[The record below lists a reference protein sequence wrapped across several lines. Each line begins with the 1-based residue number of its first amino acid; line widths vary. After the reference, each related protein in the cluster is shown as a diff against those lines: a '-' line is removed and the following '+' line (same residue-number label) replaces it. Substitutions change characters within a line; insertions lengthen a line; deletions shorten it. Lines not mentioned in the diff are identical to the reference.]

1 MFEALLADIRY
12 ALRWLRKSPA
22 FTLLAV
28 SSLAIGIGFNT
39 ALFTLVDALLFR
51 PLPVE
56 RPDRLVDV
64 YTSSSDGDT
73 YATSGYP
80 DFINWK
86 AQNTVFSDMIAYS
99 PSLAAMSLSD
109 RSRLVMGEVVTG
121 NYFQV
126 LGVRAALGRT
136 LVPEDD
142 VPGAPRVVVL
152 SHRAWTRD
160 FGASPAAL
168 GQTLRIH
175 GQSYAIAG
183 VAQPGF
189 IGMMPMLSPEL
200 WTAVAHIDD
209 VEPMGMQDQ
218 VPSPS
223 GNSRLDRRGQR
234 WLFAKGRLKPEA
246 TVEQAAAN
254 FGVLSDQLQ
263 AAYPQTNKNRKVSV
277 KRTSDVHIHP
287 DADRTL
293 MPIASGLMVVVGMV
307 LLIACANVA
316 SMLLARASG
325 RQKEI
330 GIRLAIGATRLR
342 IVRQL
347 ITESLVMA
355 LMGSAAGLALAW
367 VLLRGAMT
375 MSLPFPIPLT
385 FGLQMD
391 GRVLAFSMAVTMVA
405 GLVAGLAPALKATK
419 LDLVGELKGDVAV
432 VPASRRRFT
441 LRDSL
446 VASQMAVTTVLLVV
460 AGLLSRSLLS
470 AQKSTVGFRTEG
482 VAVLSA
488 ELDMI
493 GYSPERGKA
502 FWDQAARRVR
512 AIPGVEAVALTERS
526 PLSVNYNRNSIFFP
540 ERAVP
545 DDRGV
550 SIDITRV
557 TPEYFE
563 TLRVPILRGRGFTPA
578 DTPQSPGVVVVNEA
592 FARKYWPDQEAI
604 GKRFRTRTALGPE
617 FEVVGV
623 TANYRVNTVGEPTTP
638 YIHFAATQRPANG
651 YEVLARTGGDAGLLL
666 AAIRKELLAME
677 PNLVFIQNQTMQR
690 QVGATLFP
698 AKAGAWA
705 VSAVGLVAML
715 LAAIG
720 LYGVIGYSV
729 SRRTKEIGVRMALGA
744 RPGDVSGL
752 IMRQGLL
759 VAGSGMI
766 VGAVFAV
773 MAGFA
778 ISGAL
783 YGISPVDPIAW
794 LGAIALLLSVAA
806 LVNLVPARRAARVK
820 PWLAL
825 RTE

>member
-1 MFEALLADIRY
+1 MFETLLADLRY

-28 SSLAIGIGFNT
+28 ASFAIGIGFNT

-56 RPDRLVDV
+56 RPDRLVDI

-73 YATSGYP
+73 YSTNGYP
-80 DFINWK
+80 DFVDWK

-99 PSLAAMSLSD
+99 PSMAALSLTN
-109 RSRLVMGEVVTG
+109 RSRLLLGEVVTG
-121 NYFQV
+121 SYFPV
-126 LGVRAALGRT
+126 LGIRAEIGRT
-136 LVPEDD
+136 LLPEDD
-142 VPGAPRVVVL
+142 VPGAERVVVL
-152 SHRAWTRD
+152 SHRTWTRD
-160 FGASPAAL
+160 FGASPGAL

-175 GQSYAIAG
+175 GQTYKVVG
-183 VAQPGF
+183 VAPKTF
-189 IGMMPMLSPEL
+189 NGMLPMLSPEL
-200 WTAVAHIDD
+200 WTAIAHIDD
-209 VEPMGMQDQ
+209 VEPMGIQDA
-218 VPSPS
+218 VPSPT
-223 GNSRLDRRGQR
+223 GTSRIDRRGQR
-234 WLFAKGRLKPEA
+234 WLFAKGRLKPTA
-246 TVEQAAAN
+246 TVEQANAN
-254 FGVLSDQLQ
+254 MGLVSAQLHT
-263 AAYPQTNKNRKVSV
+263 AYPQTNKNRKVSV
-277 KRTSDVHIHP
+277 IRTSDVHIHP

-293 MPIASGLMVVVGMV
+293 MPIAGGLTVVVGMV

-330 GIRLAIGATRLR
+330 GIRLAIGASRWR

-347 ITESLVMA
+347 ITESTVMA
-355 LMGSAAGLALAW
+355 LLGSLAGLGLAYI
-367 VLLRGAMT
+367 LLQGAMAMT
-375 MSLPFPIPLT
+375 LPIPIPLT
-385 FGLQMD
+385 FGLNMD
-391 GRVLAFSMAVTMVA
+391 LRVLAFSMFVTLTA
-405 GLVAGLAPALKATK
+405 GLVAGLAPALSSTK
-419 LDLVGELKGDVAV
+419 LDLVGELKGDAATL
-432 VPASRRRFT
+432 PASRRRFT

-470 AQKSTVGFRTEG
+470 AQQMNIGFRSEG

-488 ELDMI
+488 ELEMI
-493 GYSPERGKA
+493 GYSAERAKA
-502 FWDQAARRVR
+502 FWEQAIPRARS
-512 AIPGVEAVALTERS
+512 IPGVEAVALTERS
-526 PLSVNYNRNSIFFP
+526 PLSVNYNRNTVFLP
-540 ERAVP
+540 EPAAA
-545 DDRGV
+545 DDKGIP
-550 SIDITRV
+550 IDVTRV

-563 TLRVPILRGRGFTPA
+563 TLRVPILRGRGFAAT
-578 DTPQSPGVVVVNEA
+578 DTPESPGVVVINEA
-592 FARKYWPDQEAI
+592 FARKYWPDQDPI
-604 GKRFRTRTALGPE
+604 GKRFRTRATDGPK
-617 FEVVGV
+617 FEVVGMA
-623 TANYRVNTVGEPTTP
+623 ANYRVNTVGEGITP
-638 YIHFAATQRPANG
+638 YIHFAATQRPSNG
-651 YEVLARTGGDAGLLL
+651 YEVLARTSGDAGLLL
-666 AAIRKELLAME
+666 AAMRKELLSLE
-677 PNLVFIQNQTMQR
+677 PNIVFLQNQTMQK

-705 VSAVGLVAML
+705 VSAVGIVAML

-752 IMRQGLL
+752 IMRQGLR
-759 VAGSGMI
+759 VASSGI
-766 VGAVFAV
+766 LVGAVFAV

-783 YGISPVDPIAW
+783 YGISPADPVAW
-794 LGAIALLLSVAA
+794 LGAVGLLLAVAA
-806 LVNLVPARRAARVK
+806 LANLVPAQRAARVK

>member
-1 MFEALLADIRY
+1 MFETLLADIRY
-12 ALRWLRKSPA
+12 AFRWLRKSPA

-28 SSLAIGIGFNT
+28 ASFAIGIGFNT

-51 PLPVE
+51 PLPVD
-56 RPDRLVDV
+56 RPDRLVDI
-64 YTSSSDGDT
+64 YTSSGDGDT
-73 YATSGYP
+73 YATSAYP
-80 DFINWK
+80 DFVDWK
-86 AQNTVFSDMIAYS
+86 AQNTVFSDMMAYS
-99 PSLAAMSLSD
+99 PTLAAMSLSD
-109 RSRLVMGEVVTG
+109 RSRLVMGEIVTG
-121 NYFQV
+121 NYFQI
-126 LGVRAALGRT
+126 LGVPPALGRT
-136 LVPEDD
+136 LLPEDD
-142 VPGAPRVVVL
+142 VKGAPRVVVL

-160 FGASPAAL
+160 FGASPSVIEK
-168 GQTLRIH
+168 TLRIH
-175 GQSYAIAG
+175 GQSYSIVG
-183 VAQPGF
+183 VARQGF
-189 IGMMPMLSPEL
+189 TGMLPMLSPEL
-200 WTAVAHIDD
+200 WTAMAQIDD
-209 VEPMGMQDQ
+209 VEPMGIQDN
-218 VPSPS
+218 VPSPT
-223 GNSRLDRRGQR
+223 GNSRIDRRGQR
-234 WLFAKGRLKPEA
+234 WLFAKGRLKPGA

-254 FGVLSDQLQ
+254 FRLLGDQLMTS
-263 AAYPQTNKNRKVSV
+263 YPQTNKNRRVSLM
-277 KRTSDVHIHP
+277 RTSDVHIHP
-287 DADRTL
+287 DADKTL
-293 MPIASGLMVVVGMV
+293 LPIASGLMLVVGMV

-330 GIRLAIGATRLR
+330 GIRLAIGANRSR
-342 IVRQL
+342 IIRQL
-347 ITESLVMA
+347 VTESLVMA
-355 LMGSAAGLALAW
+355 ALGSAAGLGLAW
-367 VLLRGAMT
+367 LLLRGAMALT
-375 MSLPFPIPLT
+375 LPIPIPLT
-385 FGLQMD
+385 FGLHMD
-391 GRVLAFSMAVTMVA
+391 VRVLAFSTFVTMIA

-419 LDLVGELKGDVAV
+419 LDLVGELKGDAAV

-446 VASQMAVTTVLLVV
+446 VAAQMAVTTVLLVV

-470 AQKSTVGFRTEG
+470 AQKTNIGFRSEG

-493 GYSPERGKA
+493 GYSAERGKA
-502 FWDQAARRVR
+502 FWDQAAPRVR

-526 PLSVNYNRNSIFFP
+526 PFSINYNRNSIYFP
-540 ERAVP
+540 ERALP
-545 DDRGV
+545 DDRGTP
-550 SIDITRV
+550 IDVTRV

-563 TLRVPILRGRGFTPA
+563 TLRIPILRGRGFNSA
-578 DTPQSPGVVVVNEA
+578 DTPESPGVVVVNEA
-592 FARKYWPDQEAI
+592 FARKFWPDQDPI
-604 GKRFRTRTALGPE
+604 GKRFRTRGVDGPE
-617 FEVVGV
+617 FEVVGLS
-623 TANYRVNTVGEPTTP
+623 ANYRVNTMGEQTTP
-638 YIHFAATQRPANG
+638 YIHFAATQRPSNG
-651 YEVLARTGGDAGLLL
+651 YEVLARTSGDAGLLL

-677 PNLVFIQNQTMQR
+677 PNLVFLQNQTLQK

-752 IMRQGLL
+752 VMRQGLR
-759 VAGSGMI
+759 VAGGGMI
-766 VGAVFAV
+766 VGAIFAA

-794 LGAIALLLSVAA
+794 LGATALLLSVAA
-806 LVNLVPARRAARVK
+806 LANLVPAQRAARVK